1 MLETKAVV
9 YTSIEVALVRKSMED
24 SLDRI
29 EILIDDANDKALKN

>member
-1 MLETKAVV
+1 MLKIKAVV

-29 EILIDDANDKALKN
+29 EKMIDDANDKALKN